1 MELSAFAGGDSRT
14 ACKTAGIC
22 SIALAVPVVVDA
34 VKRSERIEYAA
45 WERYGFPNR
54 GRVKSVV
61 VMGGMALQIFVL
73 VDGNSKII

>member
-14 ACKTAGIC
+14 AFSTAGIC

-34 VKRSERIEYAA
+34 VNRSERIEYAA
-45 WERYGFPNR
+45 CERYGFPNR

-61 VMGGMALQIFVL
+61 VMGGIAFAIVY
-73 VDGNSKII
+73 VSRR